1 LERGP
6 PATLGRSEPPACRKI
21 TRDTLGGSLYKSR
34 LTLLVVSFVGIGALA
49 LVAQQADTVIN
60 PLANDPAA
68 PGEGQRIFA
77 ATCQACHGVAA
88 QGDRERGAPA
98 LTARG
103 FKHGDG
109 DGEIF
114 RTIRTGV
121 AGTQMPPY
129 AALTDQQTW
138 QLVAYI
144 RSLQQAAAA
153 TGTPASRSTA
163 ASGNT
168 TAGEALF
175 FGTKAN
181 CASCHEV
188 NGRGGVVG
196 PDLSNAGRLD
206 PAVIRQKITSPS
218 TAMQGGR
225 GGPPATI
232 VVKTRDGGEIRGVRR
247 NEDTFSLQ
255 MVDATGRLHLLDK
268 MTLASVGVEN
278 RSLMPGDFAARL
290 SAAEIDSLVA
300 YLGAQAARDSQKI
313 AAQPMVPGGLTYDR
327 LVKSS
332 AEPGNWPM
340 YWGNYQGAHYSP
352 LTGITSANVKG
363 LRAEWTFPLFGGTV
377 MEGTPV
383 VVDGVM
389 YATGSGNP
397 TTVVAIDA
405 RSGRQI
411 WRYTRPQKIT
421 NPYQINPF
429 SRGVAILGQR
439 VYVGTLDAMLVA
451 LDARTGRLL
460 WEVEVAD
467 SMLGHSITS
476 PPLVLKDKVIV
487 GVAGGEFG
495 TRGFLDAYDAA
506 SGKRAWR
513 FYTIPGPGE
522 PGNDSWKGESWK
534 TGGAPTWLTGSFDP
548 ELNTL
553 YWTVGNPAPQIDRST
568 RGEGD
573 NLYSNSV
580 VALDPDTGRLKWHY
594 QFTPNDGHDWDSV
607 QDLVLVDRPWR
618 GQPRKLLL
626 HADRNAH
633 FYVLDRVTGQFLS
646 GTPFVYQNWNT
657 GFDEK
662 GRPKPVPNSNS
673 SPEGTFLVYPTLI
686 GGTNW
691 QSPSYSALTGWFYLE
706 YAEGGQQYT
715 SAPATMTAGQQYTGR
730 GRASRPAAPGPSDPG
745 PSAGIKALDPE
756 TGKTMWT
763 FPLLQG
769 SLTNGVLATAGN
781 VLFASSRDGN
791 LIALDSKTG
800 AHLWHFQTN
809 GEHAASPMSYAI
821 DGRQYVALAAGN
833 VIVSFALVQ

>member
-1 LERGP
+1 M
-6 PATLGRSEPPACRKI
+6 
-21 TRDTLGGSLYKSR
+21 
-34 LTLLVVSFVGIGALA
+34 LLISAFVGLSALA
-49 LVAQQADTVIN
+49 LVAQQAQVADTVVN

-68 PGEGQRIFA
+68 AGEGQRTFA
-77 ATCQACHGVAA
+77 ATCQACHGASA

-109 DGEIF
+109 DGDIF
-114 RTIRTGV
+114 RTIRSGV
-121 AGTQMPPY
+121 PGTQMPPY
-129 AALTDQQTW
+129 AALSDQQTW

-144 RSLQQAAAA
+144 RSLQQIAGA
-153 TGTPASRSTA
+153 TGKPAASPGATGSTA
-163 ASGNT
+163 
-168 TAGEALF
+168 AGEALF

-181 CASCHEV
+181 CASCHEI

-196 PDLSNAGRLD
+196 PDLSNAGRLE
-206 PAVIRQKITSPS
+206 AAAIRQKITAPS
-218 TAMQGGR
+218 TPLPGGR
-225 GGPPATI
+225 GGRGGAPVT
-232 VVKTRDGGEIRGVRR
+232 VVAKTRDGKEIRGVRR

-255 MVDATGRLHLLDK
+255 MVDASGQLHLLDK
-268 MTLASVGVEN
+268 LTLASVTVEN
-278 RSLMPGDFAARL
+278 RSLMPGDFAQRL
-290 SAAEIDSLVA
+290 TTSEIDSLVA
-300 YLGAQAARDSQKI
+300 YLGAQPARDQTVI
-313 AAQPMVPGGLTYDR
+313 AGQPVVAGGLTYDR
-327 LVKSS
+327 LVKSH

-340 YWGNYQGAHYSP
+340 YWGDYQGTHYSA
-352 LTGITSANVKG
+352 LTQITSANAKQ
-363 LRAEWTFPLFGGTV
+363 LRAAWTFPLFGGTV
-377 MEGTPV
+377 MEGAPL

-411 WRYTRPQKIT
+411 WRFTRPQKVT

-439 VYVGTLDAMLVA
+439 VYVGTLDAALVA
-451 LDARTGRLL
+451 LDARTGRQL
-460 WEVEVAD
+460 WEVQVAD
-467 SMLGHSITS
+467 SMLGHNITS
-476 PPLVLKDKVIV
+476 APLVLKDKVIV

-513 FYTIPGPGE
+513 FYTIPAAGE
-522 PGNDSWKGESWK
+522 PGNETWKGDSWK

-553 YWTVGNPAPQIDRST
+553 YWTVGNPAPQVDRST
-568 RGEGD
+568 RGDGD

-580 VALDPDTGRLKWHY
+580 VALNPDTGTLKWHY
-594 QFTPNDGHDWDSV
+594 QLTPNDGHDWDSV

-673 SPEGTFLVYPTLI
+673 NPEGTFFVYPNLV

-706 YAEGGQQYT
+706 FSEAGQQYT
-715 SAPATMTAGQQYTGR
+715 SVPAAMTAGQTWTGSGR
-730 GRASRPAAPGPSDPG
+730 GAKPAVPQPNEPAAN
-745 PSAGIKALDPE
+745 AGIKALDPD
-756 TGKTMWT
+756 TGKTMWS
-763 FPLLQG
+763 FALQQG

-800 AHLWHFQTN
+800 AHLWHFQT
-809 GEHAASPMSYAI
+809 GGDHAASPVSYAVG
-821 DGRQYVALAAGN
+821 GRQYVALAAGN
-833 VIVSFALVQ
+833 VIVSFALPE

>member
-1 LERGP
+1 M
-6 PATLGRSEPPACRKI
+6 I
-21 TRDTLGGSLYKSR
+21 KSR
-34 LTLLVVSFVGIGALA
+34 VTLVVSFVVIAALGV
-49 LVAQQADTVIN
+49 LAQQAQVADTVVN

-68 PGEGQRIFA
+68 AAEGQRTFA
-77 ATCQACHGVAA
+77 ATCQSCHGVGA

-109 DGEIF
+109 DADLF
-114 RTIRTGV
+114 RTIRSGV
-121 AGTQMPPY
+121 PGTQMPSY
-129 AALTDQQTW
+129 AALSDQQTW

-144 RSLQQAAAA
+144 RSLQEAAAA
-153 TGTPASRSTA
+153 TGSPASGTA
-163 ASGNT
+163 SAAGT
-168 TAGEALF
+168 TAAGEAVF
-175 FGTKAN
+175 FGRTAN
-181 CASCHEV
+181 CASCHEI
-188 NGRGGVVG
+188 NGRGGIVG

-206 PAVIRQKITSPS
+206 AAAIRQKITAPS
-218 TAMQGGR
+218 TTIAGGGR
-225 GGPPATI
+225 GERSGAPVTI
-232 VVKTRDGGEIRGVRR
+232 VAKTRDGKEIRGVRR

-255 MVDATGRLHLLDK
+255 MVDASGQLHLLDK
-268 MTLASVGVEN
+268 LALASVTVEN
-278 RSLMPGDFAARL
+278 RSLMPDDFDKRL
-290 SAAEIDSLVA
+290 SPSEIDSLVA
-300 YLGAQAARDSQKI
+300 YLRAQQGRNPDIIAR
-313 AAQPMVPGGLTYDR
+313 QPVAPGGLTYDR

-340 YWGNYQGAHYSP
+340 YWGNYQATHYSP
-352 LTGITSANVKG
+352 LTGITSANVRG
-363 LRAEWTFPLFGGTV
+363 LRAVWTFPLFGGTV
-377 MEGTPV
+377 MEGTPL

-411 WRYTRPQKIT
+411 WRFTRQQKVT
-421 NPYQINPF
+421 NPFQINPF

-439 VYVGTLDAMLVA
+439 VYVGTLDAALVA
-451 LDARTGRLL
+451 LDARTGRQL
-460 WEVEVAD
+460 WEVQVAD
-467 SMLGHSITS
+467 SMLGHNITS

-506 SGKRAWR
+506 TGQRAWR

-522 PGNDSWKGESWK
+522 PGNDTWKGDSWKN
-534 TGGAPTWLTGSFDP
+534 GGSPTWLTGSFDP
-548 ELNTL
+548 DLNTL

-580 VALDPDTGRLKWHY
+580 VALDPDTGTLKWHY
-594 QFTPNDGHDWDSV
+594 QFTPNDSHDWDSV
-607 QDLVLVDRPWR
+607 QDLVLVDRQWR

-633 FYVLDRVTGQFLS
+633 FYVLDRLTGQFLS
-646 GTPFVYQNWNT
+646 GTPFVYQNWNS
-657 GFDEK
+657 GFDAK
-662 GRPKPVPNSNS
+662 GRPMPVPNSNA
-673 SPEGTFLVYPTLI
+673 SPEGTFMVYPTLV

-706 YAEGGQQYT
+706 FAEGGQQYA
-715 SAPATMTAGQQYTGR
+715 SAPAAMTAGQQYTGS
-730 GRASRPAAPGPSDPG
+730 GRASKPVVRGPAEPAPN
-745 PSAGIKALDPE
+745 AGIKALDPE
-756 TGKTMWT
+756 TGKTIWT
-763 FPLLQG
+763 FPLMQG

-800 AHLWHFQTN
+800 AHLWHFQT
-809 GEHAASPMSYAI
+809 GGDHAASPMSYAI
-821 DGRQYVALAAGN
+821 DGKQYVALAAGN
-833 VIVSFALVQ
+833 VIVSFALVE

>member
-1 LERGP
+1 L
-6 PATLGRSEPPACRKI
+6 I
-21 TRDTLGGSLYKSR
+21 NSR
-34 LTLLVVSFVGIGALA
+34 VTIVFAFVGAAALA
-49 LVAQQADTVIN
+49 VGAQQAQVSDTVVN

-68 PGEGQRIFA
+68 ASEGQRLFA
-77 ATCQACHGVAA
+77 ATCQACHGVGA

-103 FKHGDG
+103 FKHGDN

-114 RTIRTGV
+114 RTIRSGV

-129 AALTDQQTW
+129 AALSDQQTW

-144 RSLQQAAAA
+144 RSVQEAAAA
-153 TGTPASRSTA
+153 TGTPVTRSA
-163 ASGNT
+163 PADGNGS
-168 TAGEALF
+168 AGEAVF
-175 FGTKAN
+175 FGKTAN
-181 CASCHEV
+181 CASCHEI
-188 NGRGGVVG
+188 NGRGGIVG

-206 PAVIRQKITSPS
+206 PAAIRQKITAPS
-218 TAMQGGR
+218 TPIPGGR
-225 GGPPATI
+225 GERTSIPVTV
-232 VVKTRDGGEIRGVRR
+232 VVKTRDGKEIRGVRR

-255 MVDATGRLHLLDK
+255 MVDAAGQLHLLDK
-268 MTLASVGVEN
+268 LQLASLTVEN
-278 RSLMPGDFAARL
+278 KSLMPDDFATRL
-290 SAAEIDSLVA
+290 TAAEIDGLVA
-300 YLGAQAARDSQKI
+300 YLRGQQARNPAVL
-313 AAQPMVPGGLTYDR
+313 AAQPMAPGGLTYDR
-327 LVKSS
+327 LIKSG

-340 YWGNYQGAHYSP
+340 YWGNYQATHYSP
-352 LTGITSANVKG
+352 LAQITTANAPR
-363 LRAEWTFPLFGGTV
+363 LRPAWTFPLIGGTV
-377 MEGTPV
+377 MEGTPL

-389 YATGSGNP
+389 YATGAGNP

-411 WRYTRPQKIT
+411 WRFARQQKVT
-421 NPYQINPF
+421 NPFQINPF

-439 VYVGTLDAMLVA
+439 VYVGTLDAALVA
-451 LDARTGRLL
+451 LDARTGRQL
-460 WEVEVAD
+460 WEVQVAD
-467 SMLGHSITS
+467 SMLGHNITS

-495 TRGFLDAYDAA
+495 TRGFLDAYDAV
-506 SGKRAWR
+506 SGKPAWR
-513 FYTIPGPGE
+513 FYTIPAPGE
-522 PGNDSWKGESWK
+522 PGNDSWKGDSWK

-553 YWTVGNPAPQIDRST
+553 YWTIGNPAPQIDRST
-568 RGEGD
+568 RGDGD

-607 QDLVLVDRPWR
+607 QDVVLVDRPWR

-633 FYVLDRVTGQFLS
+633 FYVLDRLTGQFLS
-646 GTPFVYQNWNT
+646 GTPFVYQNWNS
-657 GFDEK
+657 GFDDK
-662 GRPKPVPNSNS
+662 GRPRPVAKSNS
-673 SPEGTFLVYPTLI
+673 SPEGTFLVYPTLV

-706 YAEGGQQYT
+706 FAEGGQQYA
-715 SAPATMTAGQQYTGR
+715 SAPAAMTAGQQYTGS
-730 GRASRPAAPGPSDPG
+730 GRASTPAVRGPADPAPN
-745 PSAGIKALDPE
+745 AGIKALDPE

-763 FPLLQG
+763 FPLIQG

-800 AHLWHFQTN
+800 ALLWHFQT
-809 GEHAASPMSYAI
+809 GGDHAASPMSYAV

-833 VIVSFALVQ
+833 VIVSFALVE

>member
-1 LERGP
+1 MLN
-6 PATLGRSEPPACRKI
+6 T
-21 TRDTLGGSLYKSR
+21 R
-34 LTLLVVSFVGIGALA
+34 LTLLVGSFVGLSALA
-49 LVAQQADTVIN
+49 LVAQQAQVADTVIN
-60 PLANDPAA
+60 PLATDPAA
-68 PGEGQRIFA
+68 AGEGQRTFA
-77 ATCQACHGVAA
+77 ATCQACHGVGA

-109 DGEIF
+109 DGDVF
-114 RTIRTGV
+114 RAIRSGV
-121 AGTQMPPY
+121 PGTQMPPY

-144 RSLQQAAAA
+144 RSLQQTTTATGKPAAA
-153 TGTPASRSTA
+153 GGDTA
-163 ASGNT
+163 
-168 TAGEALF
+168 AGEALF
-175 FGTKAN
+175 FGNKAT
-181 CASCHEV
+181 CASCHEI

-206 PAVIRQKITSPS
+206 PAIIRQKITSPG
-218 TAMQGGR
+218 TPMPGGR
-225 GGPPATI
+225 GGRGGAPVT
-232 VVKTRDGGEIRGVRR
+232 VVAKTRDGKEIRGVRR

-255 MVDATGRLHLLDK
+255 MVDASGQLHLLNK
-268 MTLASVGVEN
+268 LTLASVSVEN
-278 RSLMPGDFAARL
+278 KSLMPADFAKRL
-290 SAAEIDSLVA
+290 TTAEIENLVA
-300 YLGAQAARDSQKI
+300 YLGAQSARNPAAI
-313 AAQPMVPGGLTYDR
+313 AAQPMAPGGLTYDR
-327 LVKSS
+327 LVKSH

-340 YWGNYQGAHYSP
+340 YWGDYQGTHYSA
-352 LTGITSANVKG
+352 LTQITSANAKQ
-363 LRAEWTFPLFGGTV
+363 LRAAWTFPLFGGTV
-377 MEGTPV
+377 MEGAPL

-411 WRYTRPQKIT
+411 WRFTRPQRVT

-439 VYVGTLDAMLVA
+439 VYVGTLDAALVA
-451 LDARTGRLL
+451 LDARTGRPL
-460 WEVEVAD
+460 WEVQVAD
-467 SMLGHSITS
+467 SMLGHNITS

-506 SGKRAWR
+506 TGKRAWR

-522 PGNDSWKGESWK
+522 PGNETWKGDSWK
-534 TGGAPTWLTGSFDP
+534 TGGSPTWLTGSFDP

-568 RGEGD
+568 RGDGD

-580 VALDPDTGRLKWHY
+580 VALNPDTGTLKWHY

-607 QDLVLVDRPWR
+607 QDLVLVDRQWR
-618 GQPRKLLL
+618 GQPRQLLL

-662 GRPKPVPNSNS
+662 GRPKPVPNWNSN
-673 SPEGTFLVYPTLI
+673 PDGTFFVYPTLV

-706 YAEGGQQYT
+706 FAEGGQQYT
-715 SAPATMTAGQQYTGR
+715 SVPAAMTVGQTWTGSGR
-730 GRASRPAAPGPSDPG
+730 GAKPAVPQPNEPAAN
-745 PSAGIKALDPE
+745 AGIRALDPE

-791 LIALDSKTG
+791 VIALDSKTG
-800 AHLWHFQTN
+800 AHLWHFQT
-809 GEHAASPMSYAI
+809 GGDHAASPISYAV
-821 DGRQYVALAAGN
+821 DGKQYVALAAGN
-833 VIVSFALVQ
+833 VIISFALVE